1 MFSHPTLWLYGNHG
15 PFYGLHHSRANIAVF
30 QAAGGKGSFF
40 DFEVPGGNGHMVI
53 YSPTLWTD
61 HVDRYLQAIGAE
73 AKQ

>member
-1 MFSHPTLWLYGNHG
+1 
-15 PFYGLHHSRANIAVF
+15 VF